1 MSDNTPTI
9 NEHLYKAYELT
20 KQEFWVIHKALNNEY
35 KNSSDQLK
43 DITELARL
51 GDIMIKIV
59 EARRAL

>member
-1 MSDNTPTI
+1 MTDNTPTI
-9 NEHLYKAYELT
+9 NEHLYKAYELA
-20 KQEFWVIHKALNNEY
+20 KQEFWFVHNALNSEY
-35 KNSSDQLK
+35 SNSSDQLK